1 MSANGALFIDDN
13 PTPGPGLADPATGKL
28 ALNPVLDGLLADG
41 LISPENHQILTSV
54 RTSLGQSDK
63 NALQVIADSGWD
75 NQLQP
80 GQKLNISAL
89 IGWLSHKTGVPI
101 RKIDPLNT
109 DVQACTAVM
118 SLAYAKRFQIIAL
131 EVSPTSV
138 VIGTSEP
145 FDESWEFELAKVL
158 QKDIVR
164 VLVGPDDIDRY
175 LQEFY
180 SVSKSVLGAKKDQL
194 SSQAPPGGVQNLE
207 QMMELGRSGKLD
219 VDDQHVVNIVDWLL
233 QYAFEQR
240 ASDIHMEPG
249 REQSTVRFRID
260 GVLHQVYEV
269 PATVMAAI
277 TSRIKILGRM
287 DVAEKRRPQDGRL
300 KTRNEDG
307 REVELRLSTMPTA
320 FGEKLVM
327 RVFDPDVL
335 MKKPVDLGFTTEEQ
349 NIWESMLARPHG
361 IILVTGPTGSGKTT
375 TLYTSLQELA
385 TPQVNLCTVED
396 PIELIVPAFNQMQV
410 QSNIDLDFATGVRTL
425 LRQDPDIIMI
435 GEIRDIETA
444 QMAIQAA
451 LTGHL
456 VISTLHTND
465 APAAIT
471 RLLELG
477 IPYYLLRNTL
487 IGVIAQRLVRT
498 LCPSCATTAQVNV
511 EDWNGLVTP
520 CAIPAPD
527 VVHEKGGCDECRDS
541 GYKGRIGLYEIM
553 QLTPGVKKMIL
564 PESDIGLLRDQAVKD
579 GMEPLRVSGARK
591 VAAGV
596 TTMAEILRVAPP
608 PMDY

>member
-1 MSANGALFIDDN
+1 MSANSALFINDN
-13 PTPGPGLADPATGKL
+13 QPDYADPVTGKL
-28 ALNPVLDGLLADG
+28 LLAPILDGLLTDG
-41 LISPENHQILTSV
+41 LILQENHQILTAV
-54 RTSLGQSDK
+54 RTSIGDEGK

-80 GQKLNISAL
+80 GQKLNINVL
-89 IGWLSHKTGVPI
+89 MEWLSEKIDVPVK
-101 RKIDPLNT
+101 KIDPLNT
-109 DVQACTAVM
+109 DVQAVTAVM

-131 EVSPTSV
+131 EVTPTVV

-145 FDESWEFELAKVL
+145 FDKSWEAELSKVL
-158 QKDIVR
+158 QKNIVR
-164 VLVGPDDIDRY
+164 VLLSTEDINRY
-175 LQEFY
+175 LHEFY
-180 SVSKSVLGAKKDQL
+180 TVSKSVLSAKKEQNAQGP
-194 SSQAPPGGVQNLE
+194 SSGIQNLE

-219 VDDQHVVNIVDWLL
+219 ANDQHVVNIVDWLL

-240 ASDIHMEPG
+240 ASDIHLEPG
-249 REQSTVRFRID
+249 RDDSAVRFRID

-269 PATVMAAI
+269 PSTVMAAI

-335 MKKPVDLGFTTEEQ
+335 LKKPVDLGFTAQEQ
-349 NIWESMLARPHG
+349 VIWEDMLAKPHG

-498 LCPSCATTAQVNV
+498 LCPHCSNPVPV
-511 EDWNGLVTP
+511 DKEDWDGLVSP
-520 CAIPAPD
+520 CAIPAPET
-527 VVHEKGGCDECRDS
+527 VQEKGGCKECRDT

-553 QLTPGVKKMIL
+553 QMTHGVKQNIL
-564 PESDIGLLRDQAVKD
+564 PDGDIAALRDQAVKD

-591 VAAGV
+591 VASGV
-596 TTMAEILRVAPP
+596 TTMEEILRVAPP

>member
-1 MSANGALFIDDN
+1 MSMNGALFIDDN
-13 PTPGPGLADPATGKL
+13 PSPGSGFADPLTGKL
-28 ALNPVLDGLLADG
+28 LLAPLLDGLLADG
-41 LISPENHQILTSV
+41 LISLENHQILTSV
-54 RTSLGQSDK
+54 RSNAGEANKD
-63 NALQVIADSGWD
+63 ALQVIADSGWD

-80 GQKLNISAL
+80 GRKLTINVL
-89 IGWLSHKTGVPI
+89 MEWLSNKTGVPL

-109 DVQACTAVM
+109 DVQAVTSVM
-118 SLAYAKRFQIIAL
+118 SVAYAKRFQIIAL
-131 EVSPTSV
+131 EVTPTSV

-145 FDESWEFELAKVL
+145 FDESWQHELSKVL
-158 QKDIVR
+158 QKDIVK
-164 VLVGPDDIDRY
+164 VLLSAADIKRY
-175 LQEFY
+175 LHEFY
-180 SVSKSVLGAKKDQL
+180 TVSKSVLGAKKDQNAQEPA
-194 SSQAPPGGVQNLE
+194 SGVQNLE

-240 ASDIHMEPG
+240 ASDIHLEPG
-249 REQSTVRFRID
+249 RVDSLVRFRID

-269 PATVMAAI
+269 PSTVMAAI

-300 KTRNEDG
+300 KTRNEEG

-335 MKKPVDLGFTTEEQ
+335 VKKPVDLGFTSEEQ
-349 NIWESMLARPHG
+349 QIWEDMLARPHG

-410 QSNIDLDFATGVRTL
+410 QPNIDLDFATGVRTL

-435 GEIRDIETA
+435 GEIRDVETA

-487 IGVIAQRLVRT
+487 VGIIAQRLVRT
-498 LCPSCATTAQVNV
+498 LCPSCAKTTQVNAD
-511 EDWNGLVTP
+511 DWHAMVTP
-520 CAIPAPD
+520 CAVPAPD
-527 VVHEKGGCDECRDS
+527 LVHDKGGCEVCRDT

-553 QLTPGVKKMIL
+553 QMTYGVKKMIL
-564 PESDIGLLRDQAVKD
+564 PDCDIGLLREQAIKD

-596 TTMAEILRVAPP
+596 TTMEEILRVAPP

>member
-1 MSANGALFIDDN
+1 MNGALFIDDN
-13 PTPGPGLADPATGKL
+13 SSQGSGYADPLTGKL
-28 ALNPVLDGLLADG
+28 LLAPLLDGLLNDG
-41 LISPENHQILTSV
+41 LISLENHQILTSV
-54 RTSLGQSDK
+54 RTDAGEANKD
-63 NALQVIADSGWD
+63 ALQIIADSGWD
-75 NQLQP
+75 NQLEP
-80 GQKLNISAL
+80 GRKLTINVL
-89 IGWLSHKTGVPI
+89 MDWLSTKTGVPV

-109 DVQACTAVM
+109 DVQAVTSVM
-118 SLAYAKRFQIIAL
+118 SVAYAKRFQIIAL
-131 EVSPTSV
+131 EVTPTSV

-145 FDESWEFELAKVL
+145 FDESWQLELSKVL
-158 QKDIVR
+158 QKDIVK
-164 VLVGPDDIDRY
+164 VLLSAADIKRY
-175 LQEFY
+175 LHEFY
-180 SVSKSVLGAKKDQL
+180 TVSKSVLGAKKDQNAQTPA
-194 SSQAPPGGVQNLE
+194 SGVQNLE

-240 ASDIHMEPG
+240 ASDIHLEPG
-249 REQSTVRFRID
+249 RENSNVRFRID

-300 KTRNEDG
+300 KTRNEEG

-335 MKKPVDLGFTTEEQ
+335 VKKPVDLGFNSEEQ
-349 NIWESMLARPHG
+349 QIWEDMLARPHG

-435 GEIRDIETA
+435 GEIRDVETA

-487 IGVIAQRLVRT
+487 VGVIAQRLVRT
-498 LCPSCATTAQVNV
+498 LCPNCAQTTQVNAD
-511 EDWNGLVTP
+511 DWHAMVTP
-520 CAIPAPD
+520 CDIPSPD
-527 VVHEKGGCDECRDS
+527 LVHDKGGCDVCRDT

-553 QLTPGVKKMIL
+553 QMTHGVKKMIL
-564 PESDIGLLRDQAVKD
+564 PDCDIGLLREQAIKD

-596 TTMAEILRVAPP
+596 TTMEEILRVAPP

>member
-1 MSANGALFIDDN
+1 MSANAAGLINDN
-13 PTPGPGLADPATGKL
+13 SPGFADPVTGL
-28 ALNPVLDGLLADG
+28 LVLSPVLDALLADG
-41 LISPENHQILTSV
+41 LISNENHQILTTV
-54 RTSLGQSDK
+54 RSNLHDGQK
-63 NALQVIADSGWD
+63 NALQAIADSGWD
-75 NQLQP
+75 NQLKP
-80 GQKLNISAL
+80 GQKLTINTLMEWFSTKID
-89 IGWLSHKTGVPI
+89 VPVK
-101 RKIDPLNT
+101 KIDPLNT
-109 DVQACTAVM
+109 DVSAVTAVM
-118 SLAYAKRFQIIAL
+118 SLAYAKRFQIIAV
-131 EVSPTSV
+131 EVTSSLV
-138 VIGTSEP
+138 VIGTCEP
-145 FDESWEFELAKVL
+145 FDQRWEQELSGVL
-158 QKDIVR
+158 KKKIVR
-164 VLVGPDDIDRY
+164 VLVSAEDINRY
-175 LQEFY
+175 LHEFY
-180 SVSKSVLGAKKDQL
+180 TVSKSVLGAKKEQNA
-194 SSQAPPGGVQNLE
+194 QAPTAGTQNLE

-219 VDDQHVVNIVDWLL
+219 ANDQHVVNVVDWLL

-240 ASDIHMEPG
+240 ASDIHLEPA
-249 REQSTVRFRID
+249 REDSAVRFRID
-260 GVLHQVYEV
+260 GILHQVYEV

-300 KTRNEDG
+300 KTRNEEG

-335 MKKPVDLGFTTEEQ
+335 LKKPVELGFTTEEQ
-349 NIWESMLARPHG
+349 QIWEGMLQAPHG

-375 TLYTSLQELA
+375 TLYTSLQQLA
-385 TPQVNLCTVED
+385 TPKVNLCTIED

-410 QSNIDLDFATGVRTL
+410 QPNIELDFATGIRTL

-435 GEIRDIETA
+435 GEIRDVETA

-465 APAAIT
+465 APAAIV

-477 IPYYLLRNTL
+477 IPYYLLRNSL

-498 LCPSCATTAQVNV
+498 LCPSCAKPVSMDTS
-511 EDWNGLVTP
+511 DWDGLIAP
-520 CAIPAPD
+520 CEIPAPD
-527 VVHEKGGCDECRDS
+527 VIKEKGGCTECRDT
-541 GYKGRIGLYEIM
+541 GYRGRVGLYEIM
-553 QLTPGVKKMIL
+553 QMTHGVKRNIL
-564 PESDIGLLRDQAVKD
+564 PDVDIAQLRDQAVKD

-591 VAAGV
+591 IASGV
-596 TTMAEILRVAPP
+596 TTMEEILRVAPP

>member
-1 MSANGALFIDDN
+1 MSANGALFIDDD
-13 PTPGPGLADPATGKL
+13 PAPGFADPATGKL
-28 ALNPVLDGLLADG
+28 ALTPILDGLLADG
-41 LISPENHQILTSV
+41 LISAENHQILTSV
-54 RTSLGQSDK
+54 RTSLGQTDK

-80 GQKLNISAL
+80 GQKLTVSTL
-89 IGWLSHKTGVPI
+89 MGWLSNKTGVPV

-118 SLAYAKRFQIIAL
+118 SIAYAKRFQIIAL
-131 EVSPTSV
+131 EVTPTSV
-138 VIGTSEP
+138 VIGTCEP
-145 FDESWEFELAKVL
+145 FDQSWEYELSKVL

-164 VLVGPDDIDRY
+164 VLVG
-175 LQEFY
+175 
-180 SVSKSVLGAKKDQL
+180 V
-194 SSQAPPGGVQNLE
+194 
-207 QMMELGRSGKLD
+207 MELGRSGKLD

-240 ASDIHMEPG
+240 ASDIHLEPG
-249 REQSTVRFRID
+249 REQSSVRFRID
-260 GVLHQVYEV
+260 GVLHHVYEV

-300 KTRNEDG
+300 KTRNEEG

-320 FGEKLVM
+320 FGEKMVM

-335 MKKPVDLGFTTEEQ
+335 LKKPVDLGFTSEEQ
-349 NIWESMLARPHG
+349 GIWEDMLARPHG

-410 QSNIDLDFATGVRTL
+410 QSNIELDFATGVRTL

-435 GEIRDIETA
+435 GEIRDMETA

-498 LCPSCATTAQVNV
+498 LCPSCAKTAQVDS
-511 EDWNGLVTP
+511 EDWNALIAP
-520 CAIPAPD
+520 CAIPTPD
-527 VVHEKGGCDECRDS
+527 VVHEKGGCEECRDT

-553 QLTPGVKKMIL
+553 QMTHGVKQQIQ
-564 PESDIGLLRDQAVKD
+564 PESDIALLRDQAVKD

-591 VAAGV
+591 IAAGV
-596 TTMAEILRVAPP
+596 TTMEEILRVAPP

>member
-1 MSANGALFIDDN
+1 MSANGALFIDDH
-13 PTPGPGLADPATGKL
+13 PAPGFADPATGKL
-28 ALNPVLDGLLADG
+28 ALTPILDGLLADG

-54 RTSLGQSDK
+54 RTSLGKTDK

-80 GQKLNISAL
+80 GQKLTVNTLMA
-89 IGWLSHKTGVPI
+89 WLSNKIGVPV

-118 SLAYAKRFQIIAL
+118 SIAYARRFQIIAL
-131 EVSPTSV
+131 EVTPTSV
-138 VIGTSEP
+138 VIGTCEP
-145 FDESWEFELAKVL
+145 FDESWEYELSKVL

-164 VLVGPDDIDRY
+164 VLVGADDINRY
-175 LQEFY
+175 LHEFY
-180 SVSKSVLGAKKDQL
+180 TVSKSVLGAKKDQANAQGP
-194 SSQAPPGGVQNLE
+194 SGGVQNLE

-240 ASDIHMEPG
+240 ASDIHLEPG
-249 REQSTVRFRID
+249 REQSSVRFRID
-260 GVLHQVYEV
+260 GVLHHVYEV

-300 KTRNEDG
+300 KTRNEEG

-320 FGEKLVM
+320 FGEKMVM

-335 MKKPVDLGFTTEEQ
+335 LKKPVDLGFTSEEQ
-349 NIWESMLARPHG
+349 GIWEDMLARPHG

-435 GEIRDIETA
+435 GEIRDMETA

-498 LCPSCATTAQVNV
+498 LCPSCAKTAQVDA
-511 EDWNGLVTP
+511 EDWKSLVTP
-520 CAIPAPD
+520 CDIPTPD
-527 VVHEKGGCDECRDS
+527 VVHEKGGCEECRDT

-553 QLTPGVKKMIL
+553 QMTHGVKQMIQ
-564 PESDIGLLRDQAVKD
+564 PESDIALLRDQAVKD

-591 VAAGV
+591 IAAGV
-596 TTMAEILRVAPP
+596 TTMEEILRVAPP

>member
-13 PTPGPGLADPATGKL
+13 PAPGPGFADPGTGKL
-28 ALNPVLDGLLADG
+28 LLAPILDGLLADG
-41 LISPENHQILTSV
+41 LIAIENHQILTSV
-54 RTSLGQSDK
+54 RTSIGSSET

-80 GQKLNISAL
+80 GQKLTINTLIS
-89 IGWLSHKTGVPI
+89 WLSSKIGVPV
-101 RKIDPLNT
+101 RKVDPLNT
-109 DVQACTAVM
+109 DVQSVTAVM
-118 SLAYAKRFQIIAL
+118 SLAYAKRFKIIAL
-131 EVSPTSV
+131 EVTATSV
-138 VIGTSEP
+138 VVGTSEP
-145 FDESWEFELAKVL
+145 FDESWQQELSQVL
-158 QKDIVR
+158 QKDIVK
-164 VLVGPDDIDRY
+164 VLVPSPDIERY
-175 LQEFY
+175 LHEFY
-180 SVSKSVLGAKKDQL
+180 TVSKSVLGAKKEQNA
-194 SSQAPPGGVQNLE
+194 QAPVSGVQNLE

-240 ASDIHMEPG
+240 ASDIHLEPG
-249 REQSTVRFRID
+249 RENSSVRFRID
-260 GVLHQVYEV
+260 GVLHHVYEV

-300 KTRNEDG
+300 KTRNEEG

-335 MKKPVDLGFTTEEQ
+335 VKKPVDLGFTSDEQ
-349 NIWESMLARPHG
+349 QIWEEMLSRPHG

-385 TPQVNLCTVED
+385 TPQVNLCTIED

-435 GEIRDIETA
+435 GEIRDVETA

-498 LCPSCATTAQVNV
+498 LCASCARTTQVNV
-511 EDWNGLVTP
+511 EDWHGLVTP
-520 CAIPAPD
+520 CDISVPD
-527 VVHEKGGCDECRDS
+527 LVHEKGGCDVCRDT

-553 QLTPGVKKMIL
+553 QMTYGVKKMIL
-564 PESDIGLLRDQAVKD
+564 PDCDIGLLREQAIKD

-596 TTMAEILRVAPP
+596 TTMEEILRVAPP

>member
-1 MSANGALFIDDN
+1 MNNALFIDDN
-13 PTPGPGLADPATGKL
+13 SQQGYSDPMSGKL
-28 ALNPVLDGLLADG
+28 MLAPILDELLTDG
-41 LISPENHQILTSV
+41 LILAENHQILTSV
-54 RTSLGQSDK
+54 RTSVGAADK

-80 GQKLNISAL
+80 GQKLTINVL
-89 IGWLSHKTGVPI
+89 MDWLSQKIDVPVK
-101 RKIDPLNT
+101 KIDPLNT
-109 DVQACTAVM
+109 DVQSVTAVM

-131 EVSPTSV
+131 EVTPTVV

-145 FDESWEFELAKVL
+145 FDQSWELELGKVL
-158 QKDIVR
+158 QKNIVR
-164 VLVGPDDIDRY
+164 VLVSADDINRY
-175 LQEFY
+175 LHEFY
-180 SVSKSVLGAKKDQL
+180 TVSKSVLSAKKEQNAQVPA
-194 SSQAPPGGVQNLE
+194 SGVQNLE

-219 VDDQHVVNIVDWLL
+219 ANDQHVVNIVDWLL

-240 ASDIHMEPG
+240 ASDIHLEPA
-249 REQSTVRFRID
+249 RENSAVRFRID

-269 PATVMAAI
+269 PSTVMAAI

-335 MKKPVDLGFTTEEQ
+335 LKKPVDLGFTAAEQ
-349 NIWESMLARPHG
+349 GIWEDMLSKPHG

-385 TPQVNLCTVED
+385 TPQVNLCTIED

-435 GEIRDIETA
+435 GEIRDVETA

-477 IPYYLLRNTL
+477 IPYYLLRNSL

-498 LCPSCATTAQVNV
+498 LCQHCSVTTPANQ
-511 EDWNGLVTP
+511 EDWNGLVHP
-520 CAIPAPD
+520 CGLPAPET
-527 VVHEKGGCDECRDS
+527 VQEKGGCTECRDT

-553 QLTPGVKKMIL
+553 QMTNGVKQSIL
-564 PESDIGLLRDQAVKD
+564 PDGDIGVLRDQAIKD

-591 VAAGV
+591 VADGV
-596 TTMAEILRVAPP
+596 TTMEEILRVAPP

>member
-1 MSANGALFIDDN
+1 MSANAAGLINDN
-13 PTPGPGLADPATGKL
+13 SPGYADPVTGL
-28 ALNPVLDGLLADG
+28 LSLSPILDALLADG
-41 LISPENHQILTSV
+41 LISDENHQILTSV
-54 RTSLGQSDK
+54 RSNVHDGQK
-63 NALQVIADSGWD
+63 NALQSIADCGWE

-80 GQKLNISAL
+80 GQKLTINSLMEWFSKKID
-89 IGWLSHKTGVPI
+89 VPVK
-101 RKIDPLNT
+101 KIDPLNT
-109 DVQACTAVM
+109 DVSAVTAVM
-118 SLAYAKRFQIIAL
+118 SLAYAKRFRIIAI
-131 EVSPTSV
+131 EVTSAVV
-138 VIGTSEP
+138 VIGTCEP
-145 FDESWEFELAKVL
+145 FDQRWEQELSGVL
-158 QKDIVR
+158 KKNIIR
-164 VLVGPDDIDRY
+164 VLVSAGDIDRY
-175 LQEFY
+175 LHEFY
-180 SVSKSVLGAKKDQL
+180 TVSKSVLGAAKEQNA
-194 SSQAPPGGVQNLE
+194 QAPSVGVQNLE

-219 VDDQHVVNIVDWLL
+219 ANDQHVVNVVDWLL

-240 ASDIHMEPG
+240 ASDIHLEPA
-249 REQSTVRFRID
+249 REDSAVRFRID
-260 GVLHQVYEV
+260 GILHQVYEV

-300 KTRNEDG
+300 KTRNEEG

-335 MKKPVDLGFTTEEQ
+335 LKKPVELGFTTQEQ
-349 NIWESMLARPHG
+349 QIWEGMLQAPHG

-375 TLYTSLQELA
+375 TLYTSLQQLA
-385 TPQVNLCTVED
+385 TPKVNLCTIED

-410 QSNIDLDFATGVRTL
+410 QSNIDLDFATGIRTL

-435 GEIRDIETA
+435 GEIRDVETA

-465 APAAIT
+465 APAAIV

-477 IPYYLLRNTL
+477 IPYYLLRNSL

-498 LCPSCATTAQVNV
+498 LCPSCAQPVSVDTS
-511 EDWNGLVTP
+511 DWDGLVAP
-520 CAIPAPD
+520 CALPAPD
-527 VVHEKGGCDECRDS
+527 VIKEKGGCTECRDT
-541 GYKGRIGLYEIM
+541 GYRGRVGLYEIM
-553 QLTPGVKKMIL
+553 QMTHGVKQNIL
-564 PESDIGLLRDQAVKD
+564 PDVDIAQLRDQAVKD

-591 VAAGV
+591 IASGV
-596 TTMAEILRVAPP
+596 TTMEEILRVAPP

>member
-13 PTPGPGLADPATGKL
+13 PAPGTAYADPATGRL
-28 ALNPVLDGLLADG
+28 LLPPILDDLLKDG
-41 LISPENHQILTSV
+41 LISAENHQILTSV
-54 RTSLGQSDK
+54 RTSIGESDK
-63 NALQVIADSGWD
+63 NALQSIADSGWD

-80 GQKLNISAL
+80 GQKLTINKLMDWFSAK
-89 IGWLSHKTGVPI
+89 IGVPV
-101 RKIDPLNT
+101 RKVDPLNT
-109 DVQACTAVM
+109 DVQAVTAVM

-131 EVSPTSV
+131 EVTPTSV
-138 VIGTSEP
+138 VIGTCEP
-145 FDESWEFELAKVL
+145 FDERWEYELSRVL

-164 VLVGPDDIDRY
+164 VLVAAADIDRY
-175 LQEFY
+175 LHEFY
-180 SVSKSVLGAKKDQL
+180 TVSKSVLGAKKEQNAHA
-194 SSQAPPGGVQNLE
+194 SAGGIQNLE

-240 ASDIHMEPG
+240 ASDIHLEPG
-249 REQSTVRFRID
+249 REQSAVRFRID
-260 GVLHQVYEV
+260 GVLHHVYEV

-300 KTRNEDG
+300 KTRNEEK

-335 MKKPVDLGFTTEEQ
+335 LKKPVDLGFTVDEQ
-349 NIWESMLARPHG
+349 QVWEGMLSRPHG

-385 TPQVNLCTVED
+385 TPQVNLCTIED

-498 LCPSCATTAQVNV
+498 LCPSCAKTTPLNV
-511 EDWNGLVTP
+511 EDWEGLIKP
-520 CAIPAPD
+520 CAIPTPD
-527 VVHEKGGCDECRDS
+527 VVHEKGGCEECRDT
-541 GYKGRIGLYEIM
+541 GYRGRIGLYEIM
-553 QLTPGVKKMIL
+553 QMSDGVKRLIL
-564 PESDIGLLRDQAVKD
+564 PECDIGLLREQAVKD

-596 TTMAEILRVAPP
+596 TTMTEILRVAPP

>member
-1 MSANGALFIDDN
+1 MSMNGALFIDDN
-13 PTPGPGLADPATGKL
+13 SSQGSGYADPLTGKL
-28 ALNPVLDGLLADG
+28 LLAPLLDGLLNDG
-41 LISPENHQILTSV
+41 LISLENHQILTSV
-54 RTSLGQSDK
+54 RTDAGEANKD
-63 NALQVIADSGWD
+63 ALQIIADSGWD
-75 NQLQP
+75 NQLEP
-80 GQKLNISAL
+80 GRKLTINVL
-89 IGWLSHKTGVPI
+89 MDWLSTKTGVPV

-109 DVQACTAVM
+109 DVQAVTSVM
-118 SLAYAKRFQIIAL
+118 SVAYAKRFQIIAL
-131 EVSPTSV
+131 EFTPTSV
-138 VIGTSEP
+138 VVGTSEP
-145 FDESWEFELAKVL
+145 FDESWQLELSKVL
-158 QKDIVR
+158 QKDIVK
-164 VLVGPDDIDRY
+164 VLLSAADIKRY
-175 LQEFY
+175 LHEFY
-180 SVSKSVLGAKKDQL
+180 TVSKSVLGAKKDQNAQTPA
-194 SSQAPPGGVQNLE
+194 SGVQNLE

-240 ASDIHMEPG
+240 ASDIHLEPG
-249 REQSTVRFRID
+249 RENSNVRFRID

-300 KTRNEDG
+300 KTRNEEG

-335 MKKPVDLGFTTEEQ
+335 VKKPVDLGFNSEEQ
-349 NIWESMLARPHG
+349 QIWEDMLARPHG

-435 GEIRDIETA
+435 GEIRDVETA

-487 IGVIAQRLVRT
+487 VGVIAQRLVRT
-498 LCPSCATTAQVNV
+498 LCPNCAQTTQVNAD
-511 EDWNGLVTP
+511 DWHAMVTP
-520 CAIPAPD
+520 CDIPSPD
-527 VVHEKGGCDECRDS
+527 LVHDKGVVMYAVTQVTKVESVFMKSCR
-541 GYKGRIGLYEIM
+541 
-553 QLTPGVKKMIL
+553 
-564 PESDIGLLRDQAVKD
+564 
-579 GMEPLRVSGARK
+579 
-591 VAAGV
+591 
-596 TTMAEILRVAPP
+596 
-608 PMDY
+608 